1 VNIPSLMRSILPRD
15 LDIELQDVELDE
27 AVNRNELRWKAL
39 ELGMREAEIAALLA
53 QGVAVAKRLIEALTV
68 D

>member
-1 VNIPSLMRSILPRD
+1 VNISALMRSILPRD
-15 LDIELQDVELDE
+15 LDVELQNVELDE
-27 AVNRNELRWKAL
+27 AVSRNELRWKAL

-53 QGVAVAKRLIEALTV
+53 QGVAVAKRQIEALTV